1 MHMPGHTH
9 LRDPGI
15 AHHWGKHIRT
25 TDPFLP
31 RSSPNHTPQAVLY
44 FQRALNLDPN
54 CLEAWT
60 LIGHEY
66 LEMKNPNA
74 AIEAYRRA
82 VDVNAKDFRAWY
94 GLGQTYE
101 MLVMPYYAL
110 FYYRKAAQL
119 RPNDARMWVR
129 PPPPSRSPPLV
140 WRQ

>member
-1 MHMPGHTH
+1 M
-9 LRDPGI
+9 
-15 AHHWGKHIRT
+15 
-25 TDPFLP
+25 
-31 RSSPNHTPQAVLY
+31 PQAVLY

-129 PPPPSRSPPLV
+129 APPPSCPPPLIFEGV
-140 WRQ
+140 VHGLVPC

>member
-1 MHMPGHTH
+1 MHCV
-9 LRDPGI
+9 
-15 AHHWGKHIRT
+15 T
-25 TDPFLP
+25 TP
-31 RSSPNHTPQAVLY
+31 RFATLHPSRVLQAVIY
-44 FQRALNLDPN
+44 FQRALNLNPH

-129 PPPPSRSPPLV
+129 AKAVQLGSLRYNYS
-140 WRQ
+140 

>member
-1 MHMPGHTH
+1 MHSKGT
-9 LRDPGI
+9 RG
-15 AHHWGKHIRT
+15 A
-25 TDPFLP
+25 
-31 RSSPNHTPQAVLY
+31 QAVIY
-44 FQRALNLDPN
+44 FQRALNLNPN

-129 PPPPSRSPPLV
+129 ALLQHTVQSERDHSTRLRNKDRENKQPIQNT
-140 WRQ
+140 W

>member
-1 MHMPGHTH
+1 MCK
-9 LRDPGI
+9 LCCCV
-15 AHHWGKHIRT
+15 
-25 TDPFLP
+25 
-31 RSSPNHTPQAVLY
+31 QAVLY

-119 RPNDARMWVR
+119 RPNDARMWVC
-129 PPPPSRSPPLV
+129 PSSASSGVCTAICIYTCSGLIYLP
-140 WRQ
+140 QF